1 MVQTINELTNIF
13 KQMAELVYEQGTILD
28 RIDYN
33 IEDAL
38 SEAKKANVQL
48 EKVIKKYYF
57 HIFIL
62 IVRQT
67 IMIKVTGPEIAS

>member
-1 MVQTINELTNIF
+1 
-13 KQMAELVYEQGTILD
+13 MAELVYEQGTILD

-57 HIFIL
+57 HIDC
-62 IVRQT
+62 
-67 IMIKVTGPEIAS
+67 